1 MRAADARGFIYA
13 LEPERRRRQWQLDA
27 AMARLGDLRRRIGDL
42 ESAREKL
49 DEECVSQAAQAG
61 RAWVRRADPIAHARL
76 LRYIATL
83 QQSRADAEDEI
94 AALTALMQR
103 ARAECSIQQQKLE
116 VLDRHRHEAKKDHS
130 IERHR
135 KDATE
140 ADQDW
145 SAHDSHRALV
155 IEAAP

>member
-27 AMARLGDLRRRIGDL
+27 VMARLADLRRGIADL
-42 ESAREKL
+42 ESTREKL
-49 DEECVSQAAQAG
+49 DEECRSQAAQAG
-61 RAWVRRADPIAHARL
+61 RAWARRADPVARARL

-94 AALTALMQR
+94 AALTALMQQ
-103 ARAECSIQQQKLE
+103 ARAECSVQQQKLE
-116 VLDRHRHEAKKDHS
+116 VLDRHRQEARKDHS

-145 SAHDSHRALV
+145 AARESHRTSV
-155 IEAAP
+155 TEASP